1 MKKGM
6 MMLSLG
12 FLGLIIFAACN
23 KSTNG
28 PSLTPNEQKLNS
40 RTWQLK
46 GLTMP
51 QVHNPLVDSSITS
64 PGSDSTLAAF
74 DAYHNFQI
82 ANFSKQTSD
91 SISIPYDLGTWAFNH
106 TEDSLYLRGRKMSR
120 AWKIILLN
128 DTIVK
133 ATYKDSLSPTKVWIK
148 TITLK

>member
-12 FLGLIIFAACN
+12 LVGFIIFASCN
-23 KSTNG
+23 KSNNG
-28 PSLTPNEQKLNS
+28 PSLTANEQHLSS
-40 RTWQLK
+40 RTWKLN

-51 QVHNPLVDSSITS
+51 KVSNPLVDSSITS

-91 SISIPYDLGTWAFNH
+91 SISIPYDLGTWAFNN
-106 TEDSLYLRGRKMSR
+106 TQDSLYLQGKKMSR
-120 AWKIILLN
+120 IWKIIQLN

-133 ATYKDSLSPTKVWIK
+133 ATYKDSLSPSKVWIK